1 MVLSHLF
8 PITQWLVIPT
18 INSISG
24 FFEKHCFSLS
34 RVSSNSGLS
43 GNFFNQFMEF
53 KTKLVITDYLQS
65 MQLTKTAENLQPAC
79 STAVFAFPSFV
90 LSCSKTTK
98 KININ
103 CKLFFGPQVSAYY
116 YSLRQHLKRVFID
129 SESNADN
136 PSSCFL

>member
-18 INSISG
+18 INSIPG

-90 LSCSKTTK
+90 LSCSKNK

-103 CKLFFGPQVSAYY
+103 CKLFFAPTGHISHTQFF
-116 YSLRQHLKRVFID
+116 SLRKYLLIIIVYG
-129 SESNADN
+129 NT
-136 PSSCFL
+136 

>member
-18 INSISG
+18 INSIPG

-43 GNFFNQFMEF
+43 GNIFNQFMEF
-53 KTKLVITDYLQS
+53 KTKLAITDYLQS

-98 KININ
+98 KSTLIVNYFSGRRVIYHTRS
-103 CKLFFGPQVSAYY
+103 FFHYASICLLLQFTAT
-116 YSLRQHLKRVFID
+116 LKKSFH
-129 SESNADN
+129 
-136 PSSCFL
+136 

>member
-1 MVLSHLF
+1 
-8 PITQWLVIPT
+8 
-18 INSISG
+18 
-24 FFEKHCFSLS
+24 
-34 RVSSNSGLS
+34 
-43 GNFFNQFMEF
+43 MEF

-98 KININ
+98 KSTLIVNYFRADGSYITHAV
-103 CKLFFGPQVSAYY
+103 FFITQVSA
-116 YSLRQHLKRVFID
+116 YSLRQHLKRVSID
-129 SESNADN
+129 SEPNADN